1 MSMRFRMAPALA
13 LALTL
18 PLAAPAAAQEWR
30 GMGRVAG
37 KVMDEAGKPMPDVT
51 VKAMLPSAGN
61 AGPQVKS
68 NSKGEWAI
76 AGIAGGAWAL
86 DFIKDGYETKSIT
99 VSISQFQRIPPMEI
113 VMTKAAP
120 VVDPNAE
127 IKDRLTEASALMTA
141 KQFAKA
147 RAVYE
152 ELSAKYPEVPQFQPL
167 IARTYYGEGN
177 KAKAIEHL
185 RAAHAKDPGNVEV
198 QLLLGN
204 TLIEEG
210 QADEGKR
217 ILESVDDSKVS
228 DPTVYLNV
236 GISMI
241 NEGKQAEAVAWFE
254 KAIARFPDHPD
265 AYYYRGISK
274 LTLGDKEA
282 AKADL
287 EKFVSMA
294 PADAPELPTARK
306 ILESLK

>member
-1 MSMRFRMAPALA
+1 
-13 LALTL
+13 
-18 PLAAPAAAQEWR
+18 
-30 GMGRVAG
+30 MGRVAG
-37 KVMDEAGKPMPDVT
+37 KVVDEAGKPVPDVT
-51 VKAMLPSAGN
+51 VKAMLPSADN
-61 AGPQVKS
+61 EGPQVKT
-68 NSKGEWAI
+68 NAKGEWAV
-76 AGIAGGAWAL
+76 AGIAGGGWAL
-86 DFIKDGYETKSIT
+86 DFVKDGYETKS
-99 VSISQFQRIPPMEI
+99 VSVAISQFQRLPPMEI
-113 VMTKAAP
+113 VLTRAVP

-127 IKDRLTEASALMTA
+127 IKQKLTEASDLMTA

-147 RAVYE
+147 RAIYE
-152 ELSAKYPEVPQFQPL
+152 ELSAKYPEVTQFGPL
-167 IARTYYGEGN
+167 MARTYYSEGD

-185 RAAHAKDPGNVEV
+185 RAALAKDPGNVEV

-204 TLIEEG
+204 VLIETG

-217 ILESVDDSKVS
+217 VLESVDESKVS

-241 NEGKQAEAVAWFE
+241 NEGKQAEAVTWFE

-274 LTLGDKEA
+274 LTLGETAA

>member
-1 MSMRFRMAPALA
+1 MTRPGAAVILGLMIA
-13 LALTL
+13 
-18 PLAAPAAAQEWR
+18 AAPAAAQEWR

-37 KVMDEAGKPMPDVT
+37 KVVDEAGKPVPDVT
-51 VKAMLPSAGN
+51 VKAMLPSANN
-61 AGPQVKS
+61 AGPQVKT
-68 NSKGEWAI
+68 NAKGEWAV
-76 AGIAGGAWAL
+76 AGIAGGGWAL
-86 DFIKDGYETKSIT
+86 DFIKDGYETKSVS
-99 VSISQFQRIPPMEI
+99 VSISQFQRLPPMEI
-113 VMTKAAP
+113 VLAKATP

-127 IKDRLTEASALMTA
+127 IKQKLTEASGLVTA

-147 RAVYE
+147 RAIYE
-152 ELSAKYPEVPQFQPL
+152 ELSAKYPEVTQFAPL
-167 IARTYYGEGN
+167 IARTYYGEGD

-185 RAAHAKDPGNVEV
+185 RAAVAKDPGNVEV

-204 TLIEEG
+204 VLIETG

-217 ILESVDDSKVS
+217 VLEAVDESKVT

-241 NEGKQAEAVAWFE
+241 NEGKQAEAVTWFE

-274 LTLGDKEA
+274 LTLGDTAA
-282 AKADL
+282 AKTDL

>member
-1 MSMRFRMAPALA
+1 MRMRFRMSPLAVA
-13 LALTL
+13 LALTCM
-18 PLAAPAAAQEWR
+18 PAAAQEWR

-37 KVMDEAGKPMPDVT
+37 KVVDEAGKPVPDVT
-51 VKAMLPSAGN
+51 VKAMMPSADN
-61 AGPQVKS
+61 AGPQVKT
-68 NSKGEWAI
+68 NAKGEWAV
-76 AGIAGGAWAL
+76 AGIAGGGWAL
-86 DFIKDGYETKSIT
+86 DFIKDGYETKSVS
-99 VSISQFQRIPPMEI
+99 VSISQFQRLPPMEI
-113 VMTKAAP
+113 VLAKAAP

-127 IKDRLTEASALMTA
+127 IKQKLTEASGLMTA

-147 RAVYE
+147 RAIYE
-152 ELSAKYPEVPQFQPL
+152 ELSAKYPEVTQFGPL
-167 IARTYYGEGN
+167 VARTYYGEGD

-185 RAAHAKDPGNVEV
+185 RAAAAKDPDNVEV

-204 TLIEEG
+204 VLIETG
-210 QADEGKR
+210 QAEEGKR
-217 ILESVDDSKVS
+217 VLESVDESKVS

-241 NEGKQAEAVAWFE
+241 NEGKQAEAVTWFE

-274 LTLGDKEA
+274 LTLGEKDA
-282 AKADL
+282 ARTDL